1 MWLQRIA
8 LGVAALSTAVATGA
22 GVHTCTTDGDHT
34 STPLSQVSS
43 EQQQQASKYKRRTR
57 RVHYEPLLTEAPF
70 PSDDAHRA
78 EAKRNRKTERFVF
91 EALVGG
97 LPTTDGANV
106 VVYRYLGG
114 NESISVGSS
123 TSLSAASSTRGKTND
138 GNGEENAPNNKAH
151 YITPLGEFSEWLDP
165 HPPLR
170 RMLDPFLVFD
180 AYRSVGD
187 SKNNQNKSRG
197 GATDDDRR
205 SHHDGAVTQNSNN
218 GSNEYSGGFPAHPH
232 MGMLEIRHFSVGGL
246 RHTDSCGRDR
256 YTPPGGGQALFAGRG
271 IIHEEK
277 AVAMAP
283 VASGR
288 KSPTC
293 GGMKPE
299 EGSACQGKEMN
310 IVGGSGNDKCETLL
324 LDLTCASGENHND
337 VASSPPHAA
346 EEGFKGF
353 QLWLNVPKAFKSQP
367 PNYRSVASFPTIDIT
382 RAYPRRRRAPA
393 GSGRRYKYVP
403 SNAWVMYEFEE
414 EEEVEAEDECTD
426 KEEGEGTEAED
437 QRTAAGACASSGDH
451 IQIRRRKRRDP
462 LRYPSPHPS
471 SIRVIAGRYNGLF
484 GPFTDMIRGG
494 AAEENMERD
503 DAENERREKISQWM
517 GKSTTKS
524 NQKQQ
529 SQKGDASSIED
540 PPSPTPSR
548 FPPITK
554 ETVKG
559 FLYLDVTLRC
569 DHPPLTLDVPSG
581 QNTLM
586 YMYDSRRATASSSS
600 SFVATKKEPSVSGM
614 VVGSIRSGN
623 AAYVP
628 AKTLAVLGDGD
639 HVVVSCPARSSEA
652 PASADEEQ
660 EISFIL
666 VTAPPVGERVFIA
679 NGFAL
684 ASEAELGDAM
694 RAFESGE
701 KTWC

>member
-8 LGVAALSTAVATGA
+8 FVAALSTAVATGA
-22 GVHTCTTDGDHT
+22 SVHSATDGDHA
-34 STPLSQVSS
+34 STPLSRAPCQ
-43 EQQQQASKYKRRTR
+43 QQQQASKYKRRTR

-78 EAKRNRKTERFVF
+78 EAKRNRKIERFVF

-114 NESISVGSS
+114 NESISAGSS
-123 TSLSAASSTRGKTND
+123 TSLSAASSTSGKTNN
-138 GNGEENAPNNKAH
+138 GFGEENAPNSKNNKAH

-180 AYRSVGD
+180 AYRSVGG

-197 GATDDDRR
+197 GATHDDRR
-205 SHHDGAVTQNSNN
+205 SHHDGAVTQNNNN

-283 VASGR
+283 VASAGR
-288 KSPTC
+288 KSLTC

-299 EGSACQGKEMN
+299 EDSACQGKEIS
-310 IVGGSGNDKCETLL
+310 IVGGSGNDKCETRL
-324 LDLTCASGENHND
+324 LDLTCASGENDND
-337 VASSPPHAA
+337 VESSPPHAA

-353 QLWLNVPKAFKSQP
+353 QLWLNVPKAFKSLP

-414 EEEVEAEDECTD
+414 EEEVEAEDEYTD

-437 QRTAAGACASSGDH
+437 QRAAGVCASSGDPL
-451 IQIRRRKRRDP
+451 IRRRKRRDP

-503 DAENERREKISQWM
+503 DEQRREKISQWM
-517 GKSTTKS
+517 GKSTTKG

-529 SQKGDASSIED
+529 SQKGHASSVEV

-548 FPPITK
+548 FPPIAK

-569 DHPPLTLDVPSG
+569 DHPPLTLDVPRG

-600 SFVATKKEPSVSGM
+600 SSFVATKEEPSVGGM

-628 AKTLAVLGDGD
+628 AKTLAVIGDGD

-652 PASADEEQ
+652 PTSADDEEK
-660 EISFIL
+660 ISFIL

-684 ASEAELGDAM
+684 SSEAELGDAM
-694 RAFESGE
+694 RSFERGE